1 MAGIIQQMK
10 SQLRD
15 TVSEVLLP
23 FRFSVVLPAV
33 FMALSF
39 SISFAEIAGG
49 GAANLFAFSETAVW
63 GALIFCGGLIIAYC
77 LIAWLYWLLDKACAV
92 RNLDD
97 PGKLAKKLFRDHPFA
112 IPFLILIVVY
122 VIHFAV
128 VLPGV
133 TSQDDT
139 RDQIAQFF
147 NLSNFRADQVVLI
160 SPDVRL
166 TNHHP
171 VLHTLMVGGCVQL
184 GGMLGNYNTGFF
196 IYTLIQMLLFVVAMA
211 CVFPFFER
219 HNAPWWLRWATLLF
233 FVLCPKLWNFST
245 LITKDTVFSAFVLLY
260 LIALADY
267 LMGRKDGALTAKLLL
282 FGLAVCLFRNNGVF
296 VVLFSLP
303 FLLLMRP
310 AGSTAEHPPRGPF
323 VAATSSMVIYAMVIT
338 LLLPALSITG
348 GSVRETLSVPLQQTA
363 RYIIDN
369 PDDITEEEMSSIEAV
384 YNVEKAT
391 ASYDPELADRVKDEF
406 YKDASSEAISEF
418 MKTWVAWGLRHPITY
433 LAASVDNHYGYY
445 CFTQTGYEWK
455 QSPTWARYK
464 MENGN
469 KRIEELSDGAIVLDY
484 HAYWPDEVIDA
495 TTAAYEW
502 FAGLPLVAQLM
513 QAAFYFWLL
522 VLALIYALRK
532 RNVLVLALVLPLLT
546 LYLIGLLGP
555 ANAVGYTRYIMPAML
570 AWPLVLA
577 CLVGSKEP
585 DAGSTMQ
592 AKHVSKELR
601 GKHSSS
607 SR

>member
-1 MAGIIQQMK
+1 MSAAGIIQQMN
-10 SQLRD
+10 SQIRE
-15 TVSEVLLP
+15 TISEVLLP
-23 FRFSVVLPAV
+23 IRFSVVLPV
-33 FMALSF
+33 VLLALTC
-39 SISFAEIAGG
+39 SISYAEIAGG
-49 GAANLFAFSETAVW
+49 GAANLFAFNETAVW
-63 GALIFCGGLIIAYC
+63 GVICFCLGLVVAYC
-77 LIAWLYWLLDKACAV
+77 LVSVLYWTLDKACAT
-92 RNLDD
+92 RNLAE
-97 PGKLAKKLFRDHPFA
+97 PGKLARTLFREHPFVV
-112 IPFLILIVVY
+112 PFLILLVIY
-122 VIHFAV
+122 AIHFAV

-139 RDQIAQFF
+139 RDQIAQFY

-160 SPDVRL
+160 DPDVRL

-184 GGMLGNYNTGFF
+184 GGMLGNYNVGFF

-233 FVLCPKLWNFST
+233 FALCPKLWNFST

-267 LMGRKDGALTAKLLL
+267 LMGRKDGRLAIKLLL

-303 FLLLMRP
+303 FLLFMRP
-310 AGSTAEHPPRGPF
+310 AGDERKRSRGPF
-323 VAATSSMVIYAMVIT
+323 VAATSSIAIYALVIVV
-338 LLLPALSITG
+338 LLPALSITG

-369 PDDITEEEMSSIEAV
+369 PDDISEEEMASIAAV
-384 YNVEKAT
+384 YNIEKAT
-391 ASYDPELADRVKDEF
+391 ESYDPELADRVKDEF
-406 YKDASSEAISEF
+406 YKDASSEAITEF
-418 MKTWVAWGLRHPITY
+418 MKTWVAWGLRHPVTY
-433 LAASVDNHYGYY
+433 LAASIDNHYGYY

-469 KRIEELSDGAIVLDY
+469 KRVEELSDGAIVLDY
-484 HAYWPDEVIDA
+484 HALWPDEVIDA

-502 FAGLPLVAQLM
+502 FAGLPIVAQVM

-532 RNVLVLALVLPLLT
+532 RNMLVLALVLPLLT

-577 CLVGSKEP
+577 CLVGPKQREQ
-585 DAGSTMQ
+585 G
-592 AKHVSKELR
+592 
-601 GKHSSS
+601 
-607 SR
+607 